1 MTKYLCI
8 ILFLSFLGIKSV
20 AQDILIMP
28 NGSECGVEGSAKR
41 KNDKGFNR
49 LKNRY
54 NFPRQSD
61 IDITFNWS
69 KIQEAS
75 DDRRKFNARR
85 AAILRGY
92 VVSVSMSNPESCNC
106 NSKEPDYR
114 DTHLVLA
121 PDKDSKDD
129 KSQHVIM
136 EVTPRF
142 RLLMQENGQDWSQK
156 ALKKLRG
163 KTIEVEGWLFYDY
176 NHGDKS
182 AQIRPDS
189 DEITRATAWEIH
201 PVTRITTL

>member
-1 MTKYLCI
+1 MTKYLCT
-8 ILFLSFLGIKSV
+8 ILFLSFFGVKSV

-92 VVSVSMSNPESCNC
+92 VVAVSMSNPESCNC
-106 NSKEPDYR
+106 NSKESDYR

-121 PDKDSKDD
+121 PDKNSKDD
-129 KSQHVIM
+129 KSQHVIV
-136 EVTPRF
+136 EITPRI
-142 RLLMQENGQDWSQK
+142 RLLMQQTGQDWSQK

-182 AQIRPDS
+182 AQIRPNS

>member
-1 MTKYLCI
+1 MTKYLCT
-8 ILFLSFLGIKSV
+8 ILFLSFFGVKSV

-92 VVSVSMSNPESCNC
+92 VVAVSMSNPESCNW
-106 NSKEPDYR
+106 NSKESDYR

-121 PDKDSKDD
+121 PDKNSKDD
-129 KSQHVIM
+129 KSQHVIV
-136 EVTPRF
+136 EITPRI
-142 RLLMQENGQDWSQK
+142 RLLMQQTGQDWSQK

-182 AQIRPDS
+182 AQIRPNS

>member
-1 MTKYLCI
+1 MTKNFCTL
-8 ILFLSFLGIKSV
+8 LFLSFFWVKSA

-28 NGSECGVEGSAKR
+28 DGSECGLEGSAKR

-54 NFPRQSD
+54 LFPRQSD
-61 IDITFNWS
+61 IDVTFNWS
-69 KIQEAS
+69 KIQEDS

-92 VVSVSMSNPESCNC
+92 VVSVSMSHPESCNC

-114 DTHLVLA
+114 DTHIVLA
-121 PDKDSKDD
+121 PDKNSKED
-129 KSQHVIM
+129 KSQHVIV
-136 EVTPRF
+136 EVTPRI
-142 RLLMQENGQDWSQK
+142 RLLMQQDGQDWSQK

-182 AQIRPDS
+182 AQIRQNS
-189 DEITRATAWEIH
+189 DNITRATAWEIH
-201 PVTRITTL
+201 PVTRITNF